1 MFAFKRYILA
11 FLLFNYTCSYA
22 LNGRG
27 NLDRNVANG
36 LNTAQTYLTYSMWAA
51 CVLGI
56 LAIGFMLFA
65 NIQDALL
72 RHLSRGFAICGIIA
86 MAYFVPGWFGILI
99 HF

>member
-11 FLLFNYTCSYA
+11 FLLFNYTFSYA

-65 NIQDALL
+65 NIQDTLL
-72 RHLSRGFAICGIIA
+72 RHLSRGFAICGIVA